1 MIFIEEFSAYQNTL
15 QIAEE
20 FEQAKHFIV
29 LLSNNIQ
36 ITVLGG
42 GECQCRQSSII
53 SLSFMYLFLTLLFL
67 GYLTT
72 LLSLYNVYCTLAALS
87 HSRLLNADLC
97 FSSLATKFMF

>member
-42 GECQCRQSSII
+42 G
-53 SLSFMYLFLTLLFL
+53 
-67 GYLTT
+67 
-72 LLSLYNVYCTLAALS
+72 NVS
-87 HSRLLNADLC
+87 VD
-97 FSSLATKFMF
+97 KVQ